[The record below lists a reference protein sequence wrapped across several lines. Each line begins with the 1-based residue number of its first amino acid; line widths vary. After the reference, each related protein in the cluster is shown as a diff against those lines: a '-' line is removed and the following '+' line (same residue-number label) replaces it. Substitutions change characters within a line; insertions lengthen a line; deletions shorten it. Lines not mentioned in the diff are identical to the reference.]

1 MSAILYLWGRSW
13 QRQNGTMNIMQ
24 LKFKYRLPDN
34 QIILI
39 VSCCLLLLVDVFCPT
54 NYTWYLVATSFS
66 SSVILVVYFINLW
79 MLYLW
84 NSPADGSLD
93 HVVLTKSPLEI
104 THEPL
109 LAQSV
114 LGIQQDESVVHEK
127 NFGLEATK
135 NRSAFL
141 LLPVNHEIFP
151 FYGWL
156 LKSHV

>member
-39 VSCCLLLLVDVFCPT
+39 VSSCLLILVDVFCPT

-66 SSVILVVYFINLW
+66 SSVILVVYFINFW

-93 HVVLTKSPLEI
+93 HVVLTKRNNPWTFVSSISFGDTTRRE
-104 THEPL
+104 E
-109 LAQSV
+109 
-114 LGIQQDESVVHEK
+114 LGPWEELWTWSNE
-127 NFGLEATK
+127 K

-141 LLPVNHEIFP
+141 LLPVNHDIFSVL
-151 FYGWL
+151 WL
-156 LKSHV
+156 TS

>member
-54 NYTWYLVATSFS
+54 NYTWYLVATSFP
-66 SSVILVVYFINLW
+66 SSVILVVYFINFW

-93 HVVLTKSPLEI
+93 HVVLTKSPFEI

-114 LGIQQDESVVHEK
+114 LVTQQDEKSVEELWTWS
-127 NFGLEATK
+127 NEK